1 MVTRTTRRRSSGSR
15 CSPASFWPAAFA
27 RSSKARRISG
37 SAGKSFWSSS
47 DRPSRPMNPNG
58 RCSPSLTGP
67 ATRSFLIT
75 IPKPINSFYPRKRRL
90 HESHRYRYVETD
102 CARSSRHDHPAQRR
116 IDGVARSGRRS
127 PGQVLRCEHRRW
139 RLVRQRQG
147 SRSEACQGSPDKSG
161 HRGISHRVG
170 VAMKFGVVIFPG
182 SNCDHDC
189 YYAVQAVIG
198 KPVELVW
205 HQDTSLKG
213 FDAVILPGGFS
224 YGDYL
229 RTGAL
234 AKFSPVMQS
243 VKEFADK
250 GGLVIGICNGFQILT
265 ESGLLPGALMR
276 NVTRQYICKFLNIS
290 TETTNSPFTN
300 QMTRGQVLRI
310 PIGHGDGNY
319 FADPET

>member
-1 MVTRTTRRRSSGSR
+1 
-15 CSPASFWPAAFA
+15 
-27 RSSKARRISG
+27 
-37 SAGKSFWSSS
+37 
-47 DRPSRPMNPNG
+47 
-58 RCSPSLTGP
+58 
-67 ATRSFLIT
+67 
-75 IPKPINSFYPRKRRL
+75 
-90 HESHRYRYVETD
+90 
-102 CARSSRHDHPAQRR
+102 
-116 IDGVARSGRRS
+116 
-127 PGQVLRCEHRRW
+127 
-139 RLVRQRQG
+139 
-147 SRSEACQGSPDKSG
+147 
-161 HRGISHRVG
+161 
-170 VAMKFGVVIFPG
+170 MKFGVVIFPG

-198 KPVELVW
+198 KPVEFIW

-276 NVTRQYICKFLNIS
+276 NVTRQYICKFLDIS

-300 QMTRGQVLRI
+300 QMTKGKVLRI

-319 FADPET
+319 FADPETLKRLNAEDRVAFRYHGENPNGSLENIAGILNEGRNVLGMMPHPDRSSEAILGSTDGKFIFESMVNALAGAR